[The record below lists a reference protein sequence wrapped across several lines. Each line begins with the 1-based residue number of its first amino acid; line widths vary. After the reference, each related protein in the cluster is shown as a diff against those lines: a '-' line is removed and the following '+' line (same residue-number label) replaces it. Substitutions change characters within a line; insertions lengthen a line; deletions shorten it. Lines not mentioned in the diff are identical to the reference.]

1 MYPLLHTPE
10 EIYRLT
16 CRFCDLVFQGP
27 LSVQEDWIKHLQ
39 RHIMNTAVPHTGAGM
54 VEVTSLPKDSCPN
67 TIPQAQPS
75 VMQIPSWAQEHT
87 KLVLGISLV
96 CELFG
101 SHLNF
106 ILPSVRTSVFYS
118 YWGSI
123 VITDRF
129 LDIVTLCWCWT
140 LSKNVRTVGEYV
152 EISVKP
158 TKRQPLPQILLTL
171 SLTRSLICQGRFM
184 LYKNWNDTVCRFY
197 IKPF

>member
-1 MYPLLHTPE
+1 M
-10 EIYRLT
+10 

-54 VEVTSLPKDSCPN
+54 VEVTSFPKDSCPN
-67 TIPQAQPS
+67 TVPQAQPS
-75 VMQIPSWAQEHT
+75 VMQISSWAQEHIQF
-87 KLVLGISLV
+87 VLGISFV
-96 CELFG
+96 CKLFG

-118 YWGSI
+118 YWGYI

-158 TKRQPLPQILLTL
+158 TNRQPLPQILLTL
-171 SLTRSLICQGRFM
+171 SFKADLCSTKTEMI
-184 LYKNWNDTVCRFY
+184 LYVYFITSHFNLKTNTIFFCPIHGF
-197 IKPF
+197 